1 VIPIAERNETVRL
14 LANVTN
20 YVAGMEQARA
30 YATYVGTAAE
40 QAERKL
46 RAQGEAF
53 ETIGK
58 VALGFGA
65 AVAVGIGAAVLKFA
79 EFDQAMSQVQASTQE
94 SSENMDLLREA
105 ALRAGADSVFTAT
118 EAANAIEE
126 LGKAGLTTANILGGA
141 LDGALTL
148 AASSGLGIARAA
160 EISAVSLSQFGLE
173 GDRAAHVADVLS
185 AGAGK
190 ALGSVDDLANGL
202 KFVGP
207 VAASMNVSLEETTGV
222 LALFAQQGIIGEQAG
237 TSLRG
242 VIASLTSPSAA
253 ARTEIERLGLSLYD
267 ANGDFLGLQN
277 AAGELSREY
286 TTMNGAA
293 RDASLGVIFGRETVT
308 AATAL
313 YQAGAKGVGEW
324 TTAVDD
330 SGYAARVAADRLDN
344 LRGDMEKLGGAFDT
358 ALIQGGTGA
367 NDTLRALTQGV
378 TLLVDGLGSLDE
390 GTTAVALG
398 LGVVTAATALSGGA
412 ALIAIPKYVAAK
424 AALDD
429 LNISGRRAA
438 VGIGLVGAGIG
449 GAVLLGSVIVG
460 HFAAIKANA
469 DELRDSLDQTTG
481 ALTDYSRELV
491 AKKLAE
497 GGAFEAAKAAGVSQ
511 KELTDA
517 VLAGGDALDEVQDKM
532 RKNNDGITDLF
543 TGRAWNASQGS
554 KTIRDLR
561 TSLDD
566 SEESFKNLKAAEDD
580 TADSSEEVT
589 SKLGDVGFAASD
601 ATGEIEALVDAIRNF
616 GADQFDV
623 EQTTSSFYAA
633 KDALAEAAAAV
644 DDLDTAAN
652 EGASLDVL
660 TEGGRNT
667 LNAMLELAK
676 NTNDAAAAMY
686 ANGDSA
692 ENVAARLDEGRQSII
707 DTRMALGDSA
717 DEAQRYADNLIA
729 TPADVI
735 TNVQLT
741 GVAVAEAA
749 LAELTRYRTTFVD
762 VKPGNGSSLFLP
774 QPDVNRAGGGI
785 IPGAPSDVD
794 NVILGAATGE
804 FVTRASVAADP
815 NNRSALEYMNRG
827 GDIRDYGQAPTY
839 VPAPSRDYATAPG
852 SGGNTVHMSVVAGAE
867 GPNATA
873 SKVEQRLNK
882 KKWGER

>member
-30 YATYVGTAAE
+30 ATSYVGDEATR
-40 QAERKL
+40 AERKL
-46 RAQGEAF
+46 REQGAAF
-53 ETIGK
+53 ESVGK

-65 AVAVGIGAAVLKFA
+65 LVAVGIGAAVMKFA
-79 EFDQAMSQVQASTQE
+79 EFDQAMSQVQAATQE
-94 SSENMDLLREA
+94 TGENMDLLREA
-105 ALRAGADSVFTAT
+105 ALRAGAESVFSAT

-126 LGKAGLTTANILGGA
+126 LGKAGLSTADIIGGA

-160 EISAVSLSQFGLE
+160 EITAISLSQFGE
-173 GDRAAHVADVLS
+173 SGDKAAHVADVLS

-242 VIASLTSPSAA
+242 VLSSLTSPSKE
-253 ARTEIERLGLSLYD
+253 ARAEIERLGLTMYD
-267 ANGDFLGLQN
+267 ANGKFLGLNN
-277 AAGELSREY
+277 AAGELSDAY
-286 TTMNGAA
+286 LTMDGAS
-293 RDASLGVIFGRETVT
+293 RDASLGIIFGRETVT

-313 YQAGAKGVGEW
+313 YQAGAAGVDEW

-344 LRGDMEKLGGAFDT
+344 LRGDVEKLGGSLDT

-378 TLLVDGLGSLDE
+378 TFLVDGFGSLNE
-390 GTTAVALG
+390 TTTAVGLG
-398 LGVVTAATALSGGA
+398 IGVVTAATALSGGA
-412 ALIAIPKYVAAK
+412 ALIAIPKYAAMK
-424 AALDD
+424 ATLDA
-429 LNISGRRAA
+429 LNISGRTAA
-438 VGIGLVGAGIG
+438 KGIALVGGGIG
-449 GAVLLGSVIVG
+449 GAVLLTSMIVG

-469 DELRDSLDQTTG
+469 DELTDSLDQTTG
-481 ALTDYSRELV
+481 AMTEYTRELV
-491 AKKLAE
+491 KKKLAD
-497 GGAFEAAKAAGVSQ
+497 GGAFDAAKQAGVSQ

-517 VLAGGDALDEVQDKM
+517 VLAGGDALEEVTLKM

-543 TGRAWNASQGS
+543 TGRAWDASKGS

-561 TSLDD
+561 TSIDQSAEGFAD
-566 SEESFKNLKAAEDD
+566 MKAAGDD
-580 TADSSEEVT
+580 AEETTESVT
-589 SKLGDVGFAASD
+589 ESLGDVGIAASD
-601 ATGEIEALVDAIRNF
+601 ATGEVQALVDAIRNF
-616 GADQFDV
+616 GTEQFDV
-623 EQTTSSFYAA
+623 EQTTSAFYAA

-644 DDLDTAAN
+644 DDLETAAN

-667 LNAMLELAK
+667 LNAMLELAQ

-692 ENVAARLDEGRQSII
+692 ENVAARLNDGRQAII
-707 DTRMALGDSA
+707 DTRIALGESA
-717 DEAQRYADNLIA
+717 DEAARYADNLIA

-735 TNVQLT
+735 SQVQLM
-741 GVAVAEAA
+741 GVELAEQA
-749 LAELTRYRTTFVD
+749 LANLSRNRTVLIQTAID
-762 VKPGNGSSLFLP
+762 AGAAPGEAKAAY
-774 QPDVNRAGGGI
+774 RAGGGI
-785 IPGAPSDVD
+785 IPQYLADGGSPFIPRGTDTVPAMLTP
-794 NVILGAATGE
+794 GE
-804 FVTRASVAADP
+804 FVVNPLSTAA
-815 NNRSALEYMNRG
+815 NRNLLEAINRS
-827 GDIRDYGQAPTY
+827 PTY
-839 VPAPSRDYATAPG
+839 VPASERQYGAG
-852 SGGNTVHMSVVAGAE
+852 SGSTTTKTLNQTTNINGVGVSLEEAQAAAE
-867 GPNATA
+867 FARNQALRG
-873 SKVEQRLNK
+873 L
-882 KKWGER
+882 